1 MKLSTLEL
9 LTLAGL
15 GLLLFQ
21 GWRQNQAVARADTQI
36 VRAPRGSVPGLTG
49 AAPADPIASF
59 PVEPIDGPL
68 MSIEDDQAP
77 LVS

>member
-21 GWRQNQAVARADTQI
+21 GWRQNQAVVRADTQF
-36 VRAPRGSVPGLTG
+36 VRGPRGSIPGLTG

-59 PVEPIDGPL
+59 PEEPLEAPL
-68 MSIEDDQAP
+68 MSMPDAQAP
-77 LVS
+77 IVS